1 MSSTNGSLSSAD
13 VAIVEDV
20 WGKPFDELAQEHT
33 VVREPA
39 AWTDPERVAKLAAG
53 ARALVVRNRTQVDRR
68 LLDACPTLRVIARAG
83 VGLDN
88 IDLAAAD
95 ERGIVVVAPRGANAQ
110 SVAEHALA
118 LALALARRVVPI
130 DADCRQGGWDRSPGR
145 ELAGGVWGLLGAGAT
160 GLATGRLARA
170 LGMTVLA
177 YDPYVAASDPA
188 LDEAG
193 VRLAPLQEVVAQA
206 DVLSCH
212 LPSTPQ
218 TRRIV
223 DAGLLAG
230 IRPGAFFVNVGR
242 GEILDE
248 DALADAL
255 EAGRL
260 GGAGLDVRIDEPPVP
275 GRLEQMANVVLTPHV
290 AGLTGASQERILRIL
305 AADVRAVLAGEPAL
319 NAVGAAREG
328 KREGKG
334 A

>member
-13 VAIVEDV
+13 VAVVEDV
-20 WGKPFDELAQEHT
+20 WGKPFDELAEEHT
-33 VVREPA
+33 VVHEPT
-39 AWTDPERVAKLAAG
+39 AWTDPERVANVAAG
-53 ARALVVRNRTQVDRR
+53 ARALVVRNRTQVDGR

-95 ERGIVVVAPRGANAQ
+95 ERGIIVVAPRGANAQ

-118 LALALARRVVPI
+118 LALTLARRVVPI
-130 DADCRQGGWDRSPGR
+130 DADCRQGGWDRTPGR

-160 GLATGRLARA
+160 GLATGRLAHA

-177 YDPYVAASDPA
+177 YDPHIVASDPA

-193 VRLAPLQEVVAQA
+193 VRLAPLQDVVAQA

-223 DAGLLAG
+223 DAGLLAEF
-230 IRPGAFFVNVGR
+230 RPGAFFVNVGR
-242 GEILDE
+242 GEIVDE

-260 GGAGLDVRIDEPPVP
+260 GGAGLDVRIDEPPAS
-275 GRLEQMANVVLTPHV
+275 GRLEQMANVVLTPHI

-305 AADVRAVLAGEPAL
+305 ATDIRAVLAGEPAL
-319 NAVGAAREG
+319 NAVGAVREG
-328 KREGKG
+328 TV